1 MRILRWPCGYARRD
15 RDRNEDIHEK
25 EKLTQRL
32 IWFGHVQRRP
42 PELNSRDSNSPFLF
56 MSSPLSLLFLR
67 LPHAHTVRS
76 APALILHWCLSI
88 LVHQPKR
95 YGSRPWA
102 SRPDRWLLNPWPR
115 NRCIPEASRGTTST
129 RSRAYAS
136 RYTADNAIPAR
147 LLLLIATV
155 AVATAADDD
164 RAVYVNYTCSATGN
178 YSDDSPFGKNLAE
191 LLPTLSLPERASG
204 LAMCFADCEP
214 DRCLNCLCSVSPDPY
229 TYRPSCDHSRD
240 VAFISSDGCVIRYA
254 GEPFFGSAA
263 NSTTTVRLLLRNT
276 WKHTADTF
284 AMKETRHDDDRRF
297 ATGSQGVI
305 GTWQVMYGMA
315 QCTRDL
321 APGECTACLM
331 DNLGA
336 IYTDVMAIDRTEVS
350 VTGLSCYLV
359 YKVNEPI
366 RIAGLPAPPPN

>member
-1 MRILRWPCGYARRD
+1 
-15 RDRNEDIHEK
+15 
-25 EKLTQRL
+25 
-32 IWFGHVQRRP
+32 
-42 PELNSRDSNSPFLF
+42 
-56 MSSPLSLLFLR
+56 MS
-67 LPHAHTVRS
+67 
-76 APALILHWCLSI
+76 
-88 LVHQPKR
+88 
-95 YGSRPWA
+95 
-102 SRPDRWLLNPWPR
+102 
-115 NRCIPEASRGTTST
+115 
-129 RSRAYAS
+129 
-136 RYTADNAIPAR
+136 PAR

-191 LLPTLSLPERASG
+191 LLPTLSLPARVDNWWFRRRTVGQASG
-204 LAMCFADCEP
+204 LAMCFADSEP
-214 DRCLNCLCSVSPDPY
+214 DRCLNCLHSVSPDPY
-229 TYRPSCDHSRD
+229 TYRAACDHSRD

-263 NSTTTVRLLLRNT
+263 NSTTTARLLLRNT
-276 WKHTADTF
+276 WKHAADAF
-284 AMKETRHDDDRRF
+284 AMKETRRWLLTKLAVAAGDDDDRRF
-297 ATGSQGVI
+297 ATGSQGYDDTVI

-331 DNLGA
+331 NNLGT
-336 IYTDVMAIDRTEVS
+336 IYTDVMAIDSTEVS
-350 VTGLSCYLV
+350 VTGLSCYLI